1 MGTSV
6 TEAETTGEST
16 TTAAQQHQ
24 TKVTL
29 IGKVI
34 ATNFCSFQVTGANRG
49 IGLGVAE
56 ACLDN
61 GAQVVYS
68 IDYAEPGEE
77 FAAAQKRWQGKLKA
91 IQADVTKEAT
101 LVSAVDQIVQ
111 SEGALHVMVVNTGQT
126 NHKAALDFTEEE
138 IHDLFNV
145 NMLATQY
152 PMILSEQ
159 R

>member
-1 MGTSV
+1 MSV
-6 TEAETTGEST
+6 
-16 TTAAQQHQ
+16 
-24 TKVTL
+24 
-29 IGKVI
+29 
-34 ATNFCSFQVTGANRG
+34 QVTGANRG

-68 IDYAEPGEE
+68 IDYAEPGQD
-77 FAAAQKRWQGKLKA
+77 FAAAQERWQGKLKA

-101 LVSAVDQIVQ
+101 VTAAVDQIVE
-111 SEGALHVMVVNTGQT
+111 SEGALHGMVVNAGRT

-138 IHDLFNV
+138 IRNLFDINV
-145 NMLATQY
+145 LATQY
-152 PMILSEQ
+152 PVLLSGQ